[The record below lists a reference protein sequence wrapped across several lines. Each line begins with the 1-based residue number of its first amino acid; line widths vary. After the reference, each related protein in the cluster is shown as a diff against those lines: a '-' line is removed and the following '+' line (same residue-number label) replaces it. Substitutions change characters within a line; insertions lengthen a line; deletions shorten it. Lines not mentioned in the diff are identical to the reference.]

1 MVPQG
6 HASRPNIQEAHQ
18 VEGSKEEEQQLFK
31 LSDIGLFP
39 VVGGGFGFG
48 APLEGDQQAASRLPG
63 QAVRQGGNQDAGQ
76 SDRGRSRQLSG
87 LQSLL
92 PTGGTRKGG
101 QPRSATRAVHPLL
114 GGGPDHQRGDS
125 YRARYPLPENKR
137 PGAASTGSRFQPR
150 SPSRAAS
157 AGAIG
162 LDSGCRGQVRSTRVC
177 SREQTSEATQ
187 ILPAPGQRS
196 LDRHSQGQ
204 PKPTLRQG
212 KEGQTLGEGA
222 TEAKKPEEGR
232 REPCGSS
239 GARLNHS
246 REEAR
251 AREER
256 RIALRGL
263 LHEKKRERAE
273 LRQLRYVSL

>member
-31 LSDIGLFP
+31 LSDIRLFP

-76 SDRGRSRQLSG
+76 SDKGRSRQLSG

-157 AGAIG
+157 AQREFAAENKLLKQLRSSPPQGKGAWTG
-162 LDSGCRGQVRSTRVC
+162 TPKGSPSQPSGKGKKGKPWGKGPLKGENPKKGGESPVV
-177 SREQTSEATQ
+177 
-187 ILPAPGQRS
+187 PVAPG
-196 LDRHSQGQ
+196 
-204 PKPTLRQG
+204 
-212 KEGQTLGEGA
+212 
-222 TEAKKPEEGR
+222 
-232 REPCGSS
+232 
-239 GARLNHS
+239 
-246 REEAR
+246 
-251 AREER
+251 
-256 RIALRGL
+256 
-263 LHEKKRERAE
+263 
-273 LRQLRYVSL
+273 